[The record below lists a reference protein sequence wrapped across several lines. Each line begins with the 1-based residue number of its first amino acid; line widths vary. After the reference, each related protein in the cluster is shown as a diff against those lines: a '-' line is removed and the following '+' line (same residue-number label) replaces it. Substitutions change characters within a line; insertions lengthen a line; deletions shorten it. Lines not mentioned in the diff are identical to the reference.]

1 MTPRQQFDP
10 PEMAAHL
17 SAAIER
23 GLPGHAAQRSMAHG
37 LAYGRH
43 RGPIPDDARRAAVL
57 LALDPSSTGWSIPA
71 LLRPATMRSHAGQ
84 VSLPVTPDPG
94 VVRGTAAVVANLP
107 EAQLNRLL
115 RAASPITDIR
125 LEVPR

>member
-84 VSLPVTPDPG
+84 VSLPGGSMEAEETPAQ
-94 VVRGTAAVVANLP
+94 AALREQAG
-107 EAQLNRLL
+107 QLRLL
-115 RAASPITDIR
+115 
-125 LEVPR
+125 V